1 MPRKGVTVYDLLI
14 SCPGD
19 VNDYLE
25 LIKEAVD
32 NFNKLYGSLNN
43 IQVSVKHWST
53 DSFPE
58 SGDKPQEL
66 LNKQIVRDCDAAV
79 AIFWTRFGTAT
90 DRYGSG
96 TEEEIEEMLLAKKQV
111 FMYFLDIPITP
122 SEINEE
128 QFTAV
133 KNFKERYK
141 DRGIFFTVKD
151 KSEFKR
157 QFTNHLTLYFL
168 NLVNEKET
176 FQNEQLKPLLTIR
189 DKNTSSDEC
198 SVPIKFNLLES
209 KFLNENYK
217 KIIDHIEELNK
228 TVISEVP
235 TKVDNNTKKLTLSL
249 NEEDN
254 VNFLSKIADDVTI
267 SDDFKKLTNDFAIK
281 EEIKLHE
288 NFWCLGN
295 LKKHKFQM
303 PTPFGKS
310 APSYIG
316 TDEEKK
322 RFSKLNKLYWEIIS
336 YKEYIEYFTYIDNIK
351 FVELIVSNLG
361 KTYDEDIDIKLMVP
375 KGCLLKHNNL
385 LYPGEN
391 IIEEIQGIELDEF
404 LFKIKESDSVDAYS
418 YFQIIPSN
426 IERININPLI
436 AYTTKTSYEDQKYN
450 YKNSLEHI
458 FIYKNF
464 TNSEFDILRFGIEYL
479 KHNSSMAFPSI
490 LMFENVPQTI
500 EYEITSKYIP
510 DVVKGKIHLKID

>member
-1 MPRKGVTVYDLLI
+1 MPREGVTIYDLLI

-19 VNDYLE
+19 VTGYLQ

-43 IQVSVKHWST
+43 IQVSIKHWST

-66 LNKQIVRDCDAAV
+66 LNKQIVRECDAAV

-90 DRYGSG
+90 DNYGSG
-96 TEEEIEEMLLAKKQV
+96 TEEEIEEMLSADKQV
-111 FMYFLDIPITP
+111 FMYFLEAPIIPSNIDIKQY
-122 SEINEE
+122 EKVQE
-128 QFTAV
+128 
-133 KNFKERYK
+133 FKERYK
-141 DRGIFFTVKD
+141 DRGIFFIVKD
-151 KSEFKR
+151 EIDFQR
-157 QFTNHLTLYFL
+157 LFTNHLSITDKKTL
-168 NLVNEKET
+168 
-176 FQNEQLKPLLTIR
+176 
-189 DKNTSSDEC
+189 SDENILPKQF
-198 SVPIKFNLLES
+198 SLLES
-209 KFLNENYK
+209 KFINEK
-217 KIIDHIEELNK
+217 QSKINEYIDELNS
-228 TVISEVP
+228 TVISEEADILEDKSKMLTMP
-235 TKVDNNTKKLTLSL
+235 SKEDASVD
-249 NEEDN
+249 
-254 VNFLSKIADDVTI
+254 FLYQIADSVAI
-267 SDDFKKLTNDFAIK
+267 SDKFKYTINDFAK
-281 EEIKLHE
+281 ENQIKLHE
-288 NFWCLGN
+288 NFWYLGN
-295 LKKHKFQM
+295 LMKHKLQVQI
-303 PTPFGKS
+303 PFGNS
-310 APSYIG
+310 GPSYIG
-316 TDEEKK
+316 SDKEKK

-404 LFKIKESDSVDAYS
+404 LFKIKESDSVDAYA

-436 AYTTKTSYEDQKYN
+436 AYTTRPGYEDQKYN

-490 LMFENVPQTI
+490 LMFENVPQTV
-500 EYEITSKYIP
+500 EYEITSKHIP

>member
-1 MPRKGVTVYDLLI
+1 MPRERVTVYDLLI

-19 VNDYLE
+19 VIEYLE

-32 NFNKLYGSLNN
+32 NFNKLYGYLNN

-168 NLVNEKET
+168 NLVDKKET

-198 SVPIKFNLLES
+198 SVPIKFNLLKSE
-209 KFLNENYK
+209 FLNENYK
-217 KIIDHIEELNK
+217 KIIDYIEELNK
-228 TVISEVP
+228 TVISEVT
-235 TKVDNNTKKLTLSL
+235 TKVDNNTKKLTLSI

-254 VNFLSKIADDVTI
+254 VNLLSKIADDVTI
-267 SDDFKKLTNDFAIK
+267 SDDFKKLINDFAIK

-288 NFWCLGN
+288 KFWCLGN
-295 LKKHKFQM
+295 LKKNKLQM

-310 APSYIG
+310 ATSYIG
-316 TDEEKK
+316 TDEERN
-322 RFSKLNKLYWEIIS
+322 RFSLLKELYWEIVSFNEYTEYFTFMDNI
-336 YKEYIEYFTYIDNIK
+336 EYIE
-351 FVELIVSNLG
+351 LMVSNIG
-361 KTYDEDIDIKLMVP
+361 KSYDEDIDIKLIVP
-375 KGCLLKHNNL
+375 KGCLLKHDDL

-391 IIEEIQGIELDEF
+391 IIEKVQEIKIEEI
-404 LFKIKESDSVDAYS
+404 LFEISETDSVCAYD
-418 YFQIIPSN
+418 YPQQPSFRSA
-426 IERININPLI
+426 EINVSPLLT
-436 AYTTKTSYEDQKYN
+436 YTRTFSYEDQKEY
-450 YKNSLEHI
+450 YKDSLNDI
-458 FIYKNF
+458 FIYRYFDKPE
-464 TNSEFDILRFGIEYL
+464 SDILRFDIKYL
-479 KHNSSMAFPSI
+479 KHNTSMAFPSK
-490 LMFENVPQTI
+490 LLFKNVPRTI
-500 EYEITSKYIP
+500 EYEITSKFTP
-510 DVVKGKIHLKID
+510 DMVKGKINLKSE